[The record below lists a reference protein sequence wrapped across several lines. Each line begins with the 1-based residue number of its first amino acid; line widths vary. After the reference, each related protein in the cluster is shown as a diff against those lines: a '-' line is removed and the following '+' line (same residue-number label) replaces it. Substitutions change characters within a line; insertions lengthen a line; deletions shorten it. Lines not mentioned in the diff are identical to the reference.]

1 MKEHLLLVV
10 LTLPGMFLV
19 LAGTV
24 HMLHDKGTLKDC
36 VIGVKLS
43 TSMCLFFYS
52 DIL

>member
-1 MKEHLLLVV
+1 MKEHLLLVM

-36 VIGVKLS
+36 LIGVELS
-43 TSMCLFFYS
+43 TSMCFF
-52 DIL
+52 